1 MNKAH
6 ADAEAVRNKNG
17 YSGGSDGSKV
27 IERSNKDVS
36 KNLANNSKNVERN
49 SDTSE
54 DNTKAMDANTK
65 ALQAN
70 TSAKNSSSGSSSGG
84 GSSKGSSGSGGGSK
98 TTVIGTDKNSDG
110 SSKKVAGTYTTG
122 NITVTRYKDGST
134 KTTIKKKAKGGLNL
148 VAGTYNVDEI
158 GDEFIINPKEGRYV
172 ELQTGSSVI
181 PADVSKRLWEF
192 GANPEKYITDISPAV
207 RISIPTSVD
216 SPNQIVI
223 QNMVAHLPAVHDS
236 NDFMKTLP
244 AKAKQFITDR
254 TLR

>member
-1 MNKAH
+1 MDKAH

-17 YSGGSDGSKV
+17 YSGGTDGSKV
-27 IERSNKDVS
+27 VEKSSRDVS
-36 KNLANNSKNVERN
+36 KNLKNNSNSIDKN
-49 SDTSE
+49 SDSSS
-54 DNTKAMDANTK
+54 DNTKATEANTK
-65 ALQAN
+65 ELQKGISVN
-70 TSAKNSSSGSSSGG
+70 VSVSGVKGGSSGG
-84 GSSKGSSGSGGGSK
+84 GGAKGGSKSGSGGGGYK
-98 TTVIGTDKNSDG
+98 VDNNPNSPTFG
-110 SSKKVAGTYTTG
+110 IAV
-122 NITVTRYKDGST
+122 
-134 KTTIKKKAKGGLNL
+134 KKKAKGGINL

-158 GDEFIINPKEGRYV
+158 GDELIINPKEGRYV

-207 RISIPTSVD
+207 RISVPTSVD

>member
-27 IERSNKDVS
+27 IEKSNKDVS
-36 KNLANNSKNVERN
+36 KNLKNNSNTIEKN
-49 SDTSE
+49 SDSSS
-54 DNTKAMDANTK
+54 DNTKATEANTK
-65 ALQAN
+65 ELQKGIN
-70 TSAKNSSSGSSSGG
+70 VNVSVSGG
-84 GSSKGSSGSGGGSK
+84 SSSGSGGKHKGDPPSSGGYK
-98 TTVIGTDKNSDG
+98 VDNNPNSPTFG
-110 SSKKVAGTYTTG
+110 VA
-122 NITVTRYKDGST
+122 V
-134 KTTIKKKAKGGLNL
+134 KKKAKGGLNL

-158 GDEFIINPKEGRYV
+158 GDELIINPTEGRYV
-172 ELQTGSSVI
+172 ELQTGASVI

-207 RISIPTSVD
+207 RISVPTSDD

>member
-17 YSGGSDGSKV
+17 YSGGTDGSKV
-27 IERSNKDVS
+27 VEKSSRDVS
-36 KNLANNSKNVERN
+36 KNLKNNSNSIDKN
-49 SDTSE
+49 SDSSA
-54 DNTKAMDANTK
+54 DNTKATEANTK
-65 ALQAN
+65 ELQKGISVN
-70 TSAKNSSSGSSSGG
+70 VSVSGVKGGSSGG
-84 GSSKGSSGSGGGSK
+84 GGSNGSSGGRGSGGG
-98 TTVIGTDKNSDG
+98 GY
-110 SSKKVAGTYTTG
+110 KVDNNPHSPTFGVA
-122 NITVTRYKDGST
+122 V
-134 KTTIKKKAKGGLNL
+134 KKKAKGGLNL

-158 GDEFIINPKEGRYV
+158 GDELIINPKEGRYV

-207 RISIPTSVD
+207 RISVPTSDD
-216 SPNQIVI
+216 SPNKIVI

-244 AKAKQFITDR
+244 AKAKQFITDKTIR
-254 TLR
+254 

>member
-36 KNLANNSKNVERN
+36 KNLKDTSRNIVKN
-49 SDTSE
+49 SDTHE
-54 DNTKAMDANTK
+54 DNTKATENNTK
-65 ALQAN
+65 QL
-70 TSAKNSSSGSSSGG
+70 AKGIDVNVSVSGG
-84 GSSKGSSGSGGGSK
+84 GSSGGKSSGGGRSNGSSDGGGSGGG
-98 TTVIGTDKNSDG
+98 G
-110 SSKKVAGTYTTG
+110 
-122 NITVTRYKDGST
+122 YKIDNNPHSPTFG
-134 KTTIKKKAKGGLNL
+134 IAVKKKAKGGLNL

-158 GDEFIINPKEGRYV
+158 GDELIINPTEGRYV
-172 ELQTGSSVI
+172 ELQTGASVI

-207 RISIPTSVD
+207 RISVPTGD
-216 SPNQIVI
+216 NSPNQIVI

>member
-36 KNLANNSKNVERN
+36 KNLKNNSNSIDKN
-49 SDTSE
+49 SDSSS
-54 DNTKAMDANTK
+54 DNTKATEANTK
-65 ALQAN
+65 ELQKGISVN
-70 TSAKNSSSGSSSGG
+70 VSVSGVKGGSSGG
-84 GSSKGSSGSGGGSK
+84 GGGSNGSSGGRGSGG
-98 TTVIGTDKNSDG
+98 DG
-110 SSKKVAGTYTTG
+110 YKVDNNPHSPTFGVA
-122 NITVTRYKDGST
+122 V
-134 KTTIKKKAKGGLNL
+134 KKKAKGGLNL

-158 GDEFIINPKEGRYV
+158 GDELIINPKEGRYV

-181 PADVSKRLWEF
+181 PADVSQRLWEF

-207 RISIPTSVD
+207 RISVPTSDD

-223 QNMVAHLPAVHDS
+223 QNMVAHLPAVHDA